1 MVEIS
6 RKSFREVCMDESK
19 DVLVLFYSAAA
30 QVRGRDW
37 GLRCRVQGVQR
48 VCGVLGVGCRV
59 F

>member
-1 MVEIS
+1 
-6 RKSFREVCMDESK
+6 MDESK